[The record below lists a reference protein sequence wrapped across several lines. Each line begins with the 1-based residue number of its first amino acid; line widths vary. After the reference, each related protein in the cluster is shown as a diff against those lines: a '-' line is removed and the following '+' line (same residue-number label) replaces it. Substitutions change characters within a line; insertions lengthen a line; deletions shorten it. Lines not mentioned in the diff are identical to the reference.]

1 MLNIYRASAGAGKTH
16 LLTGEYIKLLFRKD
30 LLPEAAD
37 HETQFEE
44 ILAVTFTNKS
54 TAEMKARI
62 VKELNVLGEDPA
74 RSYYYKDIRTDGI
87 DGVLT
92 DEQIKSKAKFFL
104 KRILNNYSDFA
115 ISTIDSF
122 FQKIV
127 RSFARELN
135 LQCNYEV
142 ELNTNRILDTAV
154 SNFLEKL
161 DAPEHQALFEW
172 MLKFSEK
179 KIEEGSGW
187 RLERDLQQ
195 LAKSVLTSEDF
206 RTKSE
211 SIRKITEDKQILTT
225 YIATLNQI
233 ILSTKSKIKAL
244 GEEGLRA
251 IENGG
256 LEITVFKGGSKGK
269 MKIFESWKRGEIKEP
284 DETIVQWAESD
295 ELWYSKTNKQRLDP
309 TNTEK
314 VKNLLCQAVDLKN
327 ESCFIN
333 YNTAKTIL
341 ENIYQLGILA
351 DIDYEV
357 NKLCNDEGVML
368 LSNTTEMLNKLIGE
382 DSAPFIYEKTGTR
395 ISNFMIDEFQDT
407 SRMQWDNFKPLIENS
422 LANGRQNLIVGD
434 VKQSIYRWRGSDWGL
449 LHSGLNNFAH
459 GSLKDDYS
467 TLRTNYRSQKEI
479 ITFNNSFFKFIS
491 KVLSEHFKSLDI
503 KEIYQDVAQEI
514 PSKKDDDAP
523 GLVDIK
529 FLNVQDNEKF
539 ADLAMAQI
547 PYAVMDLEDAG
558 YRAKDIAILCRTK
571 ALCKKAADAL
581 LNFKSNNK
589 GYDNYVFDIISSEAL
604 LLGSRHVIKTIISI
618 LRYIQNPKSHI
629 LRSIASCNYLHE
641 CRLSEVE
648 SVKTHFKGS
657 QDIDKFL
664 EFSNRPLYDMIEG
677 IFSQIP
683 SIHKDVAYIQAF
695 RDCVLEFTNN
705 KKSDITAFLEWWEQ
719 YGTELCINTPE
730 GQNAIRIM
738 TIHKSK
744 GLGMPA
750 VILPFCEGTTD
761 ISSRGSDILWCEPK
775 TAPFYQEG
783 LYLPI
788 RCSKSLLNTIFSGDY
803 ERERL
808 KAIIDNLN
816 TIYVAFTRAKE
827 AMVILSPLPPE
838 KKKPEAQETLL
849 FNFVNEQY
857 KHDVSCIG
865 KDTRCKIGKY
875 ERKKDFEKDDVS
887 EFETIKQ
894 NGEGCF
900 LRRKLPQLSLKHD
913 KLTKDTEA
921 IERGN
926 CIHEALSVI
935 IDYNNIDE
943 PINELYLKGKIK
955 EDFITCEEM
964 KAEIHRL
971 INNENVK
978 KWFTPGLKVL
988 NERTILA
995 KNIQYDG
1002 KEKDLHRPDR
1012 IVIDGDTIIVIDYK
1026 TGEHLRKHYKQV
1038 GDYMS
1043 LLENMG
1049 FKKIEG
1055 YLWYTNP
1062 HQLVKVK
1069 NQGYKKAQ

>member
-1 MLNIYRASAGAGKTH
+1 MLNIYKASAGAGKTH

-30 LLPEAAD
+30 LLPEEAD

-62 VKELNVLGEDPA
+62 VKELNVLRKDPA
-74 RSYYYKDIRTDGI
+74 RSDYYNDIKTDGTE
-87 DGVLT
+87 GVLT
-92 DEQIKSKAKFFL
+92 DEQIQSRAKFFL
-104 KRILNNYSDFA
+104 KSILNNYSDFA

-142 ELNTNRILDTAV
+142 ELNSNRILDAAV

-161 DAPEHQALFEW
+161 DAPEHQALFNW

-187 RLERDLQQ
+187 RLEKDLQL

-211 SIRKITEDKQILTT
+211 SIRKITEDKQTLTA
-225 YIATLNQI
+225 YIEKLNQI
-233 ILSTKSKIKAL
+233 ILTTKSKIKAL

-251 IENGG
+251 LADGEFD
-256 LEITVFKGGSKGK
+256 ITEFKGGTKGK
-269 MKIFESWKRGEIKEP
+269 MKIFEAWQRGEIKEP
-284 DETIVQWAESD
+284 DETISQWADSED
-295 ELWYSKTNKQRLDP
+295 LWYAKNNKHRLDP
-309 TNTEK
+309 NNTEK
-314 VKNLLCQAVDLKN
+314 IKNLLCQAVDMKN
-327 ESCFIN
+327 SSCFIN

-351 DIDYEV
+351 DIDFEV
-357 NKLCNDEGVML
+357 NKFCNGEGIML

-395 ISNFMIDEFQDT
+395 INNFMIDEFQDT
-407 SRMQWDNFKPLIENS
+407 SQMQWENFKPLIENS
-422 LANGRQNLIVGD
+422 LAGGRQNLIVGD

-449 LHSGLNNFAH
+449 LYTGLNNFAH
-459 GSLKDDYS
+459 GLSKEDNS

-479 ITFNNSFFKFIS
+479 INFNNSFFGFIS
-491 KVLSEHFKSLDI
+491 DKLSDHFKDINI
-503 KEIYQDVAQEI
+503 KEIYNDVSQDI
-514 PSKKDDDAP
+514 PSKKDNDAP
-523 GLVDIK
+523 GLIDIK
-529 FLNVQDNEKF
+529 FLNTQDNEKF
-539 ADLAMAQI
+539 VDLAMAQI
-547 PYAVMDLEDAG
+547 PYAVMELEDAG
-558 YRAKDIAILCRTK
+558 FQAKDIAILCRTK

-581 LNFKSNNK
+581 LNYKSNNK
-589 GYDNYVFDIISSEAL
+589 DKNDYVFDIISSEAL
-604 LLGSRHVIKTIISI
+604 LLSSRHVIKTIISI
-618 LRYIQNPKSHI
+618 LRYLQNPKSRI
-629 LRSIASCNYLHE
+629 LRSIASCNFLQE
-641 CRLSEVE
+641 CRFSEVD
-648 SVKTHFKGS
+648 SVKTHFKGNH
-657 QDIDKFL
+657 DIDKFL

-683 SIHKDVAYIQAF
+683 SINKDIAYIQAF

-705 KKSDITAFLEWWEQ
+705 KKSDITAFLEWWDQ

-750 VILPFCEGTTD
+750 IILPSCEGTTD
-761 ISSRGSDILWCEPK
+761 ISSKGGDILWCEPK
-775 TAPFYQEG
+775 TSPFYQEG
-783 LYLPI
+783 LFLPI
-788 RCSKSLLNTIFSGDY
+788 RCSKSLLNTIFAGDY
-803 ERERL
+803 EKERL

-838 KKKPEAQETLL
+838 KKKAEAQETLL
-849 FNFVNEQY
+849 FNFVNEKY
-857 KHDVSCIG
+857 KHNISTNNKETKCL
-865 KDTRCKIGKY
+865 IGKY
-875 ERKKDFEKDDVS
+875 ERKKDYEKDDIS
-887 EFETIKQ
+887 DIETIKQ
-894 NGEGCF
+894 NGEGCL

-913 KLTKDTEA
+913 RLTKDTEA

-926 CIHEALSVI
+926 YIHEALSAI
-935 IDYNNIDE
+935 IDYNNIDG
-943 PINELYLKGKIK
+943 PIDELYLRGKLR
-955 EDFITCEEM
+955 EDLFSCEEM
-964 KAEIHRL
+964 KAEVHRL
-971 INNENVK
+971 IESGDVR
-978 KWFTPGLKVL
+978 KWFSPGLKVL

-1012 IVIDGDTIIVIDYK
+1012 IVFDGETIIVIDYK
-1026 TGEHLRKHYKQV
+1026 TGEHHNKHYKQV
-1038 GDYMS
+1038 SDYMS
-1043 LLENMG
+1043 LLESMG

-1062 HQLVKVK
+1062 HQVLKVK
-1069 NQGYKKAQ
+1069 NKGYKKAL